1 MNGQTEDEPVA
12 QDGSWTLPGYTHERE
27 LGAGASG
34 RVVLAR
40 HEATGTRVAVKY
52 LSAAVADTTPFR
64 NEAVLLGGLRSPQ
77 VAALYEYV
85 ESAEGAAIVMELVD
99 GVALRRLLSQEG
111 ATSPEAAL
119 AVLKGSLL
127 GLAAAH
133 AAGVVHRDYKPEN
146 VLVAAD
152 GSSKLVDFGIAVR
165 SGERPGIAGTPV
177 YMAPEQWA
185 GEPASPSGDVYA
197 ATATFFECLTGAKPY
212 SGITLAELA
221 VKHTE
226 APIPDGLAPEAIRPL
241 IRAGLAK
248 TPEERPQSAAAL
260 VEELER
266 VACAAYGED
275 WEERGRRALAAL
287 VALLPL
293 LLPSGGGA
301 AAGTTSLA
309 TTVLGAGADAA
320 SLGASLGVPLA
331 AEAEPARRPR
341 LSRKARLTAGAAGV
355 TLIAGTM
362 AGIAAANSVDD
373 PHLTTVAAPAPELTT
388 SLGPLAPGAGTPSAG
403 SSGSSGSSASPSPS
417 AAAPSSPSS
426 SPSSGATPGGTATP
440 TGSTTPS
447 PAGPPTAGAPAP
459 GHGPVTDPT
468 ATAAAPTTPTAPA
481 SPSTPVSTPTA
492 DPAPST
498 SSPAPPPPAPLRV
511 ISLAISSY
519 DCYGNYGTKA
529 EVDVTTDGANS
540 GTLTLSW
547 IDSDTTRKVVA
558 TQRITLAQGQ
568 TKASFPVNHTFADSA
583 TAWGLQ
589 VDTDPAA
596 LRGQGSYRQLYAFQC
611 NPPR

>member
-1 MNGQTEDEPVA
+1 MNGQTEGAPADT
-12 QDGSWTLPGYTHERE
+12 DDMWTLPGYTHERE

-34 RVVLAR
+34 RVMLAR
-40 HEATGTRVAVKY
+40 HDSTGTRVAVKY
-52 LSAAVADTTPFR
+52 LSAAVGDTDSFR

-85 ESAEGAAIVMELVD
+85 ESPQGAAIVMELVD

-119 AVLKGSLL
+119 VVLKGSLQ

-165 SGERPGIAGTPV
+165 SGERPDLAGTPV

-197 ATATFFECLTGAKPY
+197 ATATFFECLTGTKPY
-212 SGITLAELA
+212 RGTTLVELA
-221 VKHTE
+221 IKHTE
-226 APIPDGLAPEAIRPL
+226 APIPDELAPEPVRPL

-248 TPEERPQSAAAL
+248 TPGERPQSAAAL

-266 VACAAYGED
+266 VARSEYGED
-275 WEERGRRALAAL
+275 WEERGRGALAAL

-301 AAGTTSLA
+301 SAGGTSLA
-309 TTVLGAGADAA
+309 TTVLGGGADQASAA
-320 SLGASLGVPLA
+320 ADV
-331 AEAEPARRPR
+331 ETARRPR
-341 LSRKARLTAGAAGV
+341 LSRRARIAAGAAGV
-355 TLIAGTM
+355 TLVAGAM
-362 AGIAAANSVDD
+362 AGIAAANSVDAAHVT
-373 PHLTTVAAPAPELTT
+373 PVAAPAPQLTT
-388 SLGPLAPGAGTPSAG
+388 SLAPGASASSAG
-403 SSGSSGSSASPSPS
+403 PSTSGSPS
-417 AAAPSSPSS
+417 AAASASVSATSSVSASASPSTS
-426 SPSSGATPGGTATP
+426 ATPGAPATP
-440 TGSTTPS
+440 TAQTG
-447 PAGPPTAGAPAP
+447 PTAGGPTVTDAPAPAP
-459 GHGPVTDPT
+459 GPVTNPPATTWSPT
-468 ATAAAPTTPTAPA
+468 PP
-481 SPSTPVSTPTA
+481 SPSTPAPSPSTPS
-492 DPAPST
+492 PST
-498 SSPAPPPPAPLRV
+498 PSLSPTPPPPPPTPLRV
-511 ISLAISSY
+511 ISLTISGY
-519 DCYGNYGTKA
+519 GCYGNYGTQATVK
-529 EVDVTTDGANS
+529 VTTDGANT

-547 IDSDTTRKVVA
+547 MDGGSSRKVVA
-558 TQRITLAQGQ
+558 TQSLTLAKGQ
-568 TKASFPVNHTFADSA
+568 TSASFPVSHTFADNA

-589 VDTDPAA
+589 VSTNPAA
-596 LRGQGSYRQLYAFQC
+596 LRGQGSYQEVYAYLC